1 MIDPNNNPKILS
13 KIGKVVAKNLDRNK
27 RVQKIPNDHLQFYV
41 YQNFLNLE
49 ERSNLIELIDRAAK
63 PSLLYAGTE
72 LEGFR
77 TSYSCNLDPYHPHV
91 MSIDTKISKLLG
103 VKPGYSEIIQGQRYD
118 VGQEFKEHHDFFH
131 TTESYWQKEREN
143 GGQRSWTA
151 MIYLND
157 DLEGGTTEFHKAQIG
172 VRPLAGMLVAWNNMK
187 PDGTQNDFSLHAGK
201 PVTKGRK
208 YIITKWFRQKKW
220 ALR

>member
-13 KIGKVVAKNLDRNK
+13 KIGKNVSKSLDRNK
-27 RVQKIPNDHLQFYV
+27 YVQHIPNEHLQIYV

-49 ERSNLIELIDRAAK
+49 ERTNLIELIDRTAK
-63 PSLLYAGTE
+63 PSELYAGTE

-77 TSYSCNLDPYHPHV
+77 TSYSCNMEHDNPV
-91 MSIDTKISKLLG
+91 VKAIDKKISKLLG

-118 VGQEFKEHHDFFH
+118 VGQQFKEHHDFFH
-131 TTESYWQKEREN
+131 TTEAYWQQERIN

-157 DLEGGTTEFHKAQIG
+157 DLEGGTTEFYKAKIG

-187 PDGTQNDFSLHAGK
+187 PDGKQNNFSLHSGK

-208 YIITKWFRQKKW
+208 YIITKWFRQNKW
-220 ALR
+220 GIQ